1 MQVGNGKGQL
11 KVREVVKASQTE
23 NKKKEHD
30 PNELNREPQV
40 FEKILKKEL
49 TNLIFNVII

>member
-1 MQVGNGKGQL
+1 MQVGNGKDQL

-30 PNELNREPQV
+30 PNELNSGPQV

-49 TNLIFNVII
+49 TKYNINVII